1 VEDMKQQP
9 FPWAAP
15 GACCDAQEVVLD
27 PATTQSVI
35 GLLACAL
42 IAVVHAGEETDNER

>member
-1 VEDMKQQP
+1 VEDIKQHR
-9 FPWAAP
+9 FPWAALGDRRDP
-15 GACCDAQEVVLD
+15 PEVVLD

-42 IAVVHAGEETDNER
+42 IAVVRAGEETDDER